1 MKVIKTIG
9 NCCLIFL
16 TVIAMM
22 VTIAYGYYHFFVHDI
37 TMGTNYIDNQIG
49 LDIVNSEDLTEEE
62 KDEFED
68 RYFLEAN
75 FYSNA
80 KNNGVAKPLTKGGQ
94 TVKIIL
100 IKMPNCLP

>member
-49 LDIVNSEDLTEEE
+49 LDIV
-62 KDEFED
+62 K
-68 RYFLEAN
+68 
-75 FYSNA
+75 
-80 KNNGVAKPLTKGGQ
+80 
-94 TVKIIL
+94 
-100 IKMPNCLP
+100 